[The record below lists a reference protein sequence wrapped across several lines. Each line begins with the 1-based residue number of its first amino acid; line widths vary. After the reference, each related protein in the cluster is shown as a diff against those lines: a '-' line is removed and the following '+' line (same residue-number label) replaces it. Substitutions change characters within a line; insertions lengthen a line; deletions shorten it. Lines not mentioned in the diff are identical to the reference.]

1 VENNHRNQQQPLPE
15 SLVDCLFPQQANK
28 WPKRDWPACLVN
40 LRWTA
45 CLCLPNWWFKWIKQ
59 SVFSCLS
66 GMIDL
71 KIQSFRFNQYL
82 VLALTYP
89 ASFDRMK
96 KRKETLHITKPKL
109 KLATF

>member
-1 VENNHRNQQQPLPE
+1 
-15 SLVDCLFPQQANK
+15 
-28 WPKRDWPACLVN
+28 
-40 LRWTA
+40 
-45 CLCLPNWWFKWIKQ
+45 
-59 SVFSCLS
+59 
-66 GMIDL
+66 MIDL